1 MNIHLSRQIA
11 TWLAWIALLAWS
23 FLGGL
28 VQPASAQLGPAADE
42 LVPQVSLPSN
52 LTGGLNPSE
61 LAGANPLEM
70 LSGAASMLQR
80 GAGNQTSQ
88 DPQSGEQ
95 APLSSAI
102 SIMLVLTVITLVPS
116 IVLMCTS
123 FIRIIVVLGLLKQAL
138 GTQQLPP
145 SQTLMGLALAM
156 TMLVMAPT
164 IDRIYTEAVV
174 PYRQGEVKNYDEL
187 WNRAKQPVRD
197 FMFAQIEASGNSST
211 ILTLHEYRTGKPI
224 TDPGAITRAD
234 IGMQVL
240 VPAFI
245 VSELK
250 VAFLMGFRIYLPFLV
265 IDMVIAAILIAMNMM
280 MLPPVLISLPFKLLL
295 FVLVDGWTLVVGA
308 LLHSFDV
315 GRTPIDP
322 AATAG
327 SLPPI
332 VPFTPSWPPEVI
344 EHITALHQAM
354 PLLGAI
360 T

>member
-1 MNIHLSRQIA
+1 VNLHLSRTFA
-11 TWLAWIALLAWS
+11 NWLIWLSLLAWS
-23 FLGGL
+23 LLGGF
-28 VQPASAQLGPAADE
+28 VQPAMGQLGPGADE
-42 LVPQVSLPSN
+42 LVPAGIG
-52 LTGGLNPSE
+52 GGLGGLAPSQ
-61 LAGANPLEM
+61 LSGANPLEM

-80 GAGNQTSQ
+80 GAGNETSGAGQ
-88 DPQSGEQ
+88 DGEQ

-102 SIMLVLTVITLVPS
+102 SIMMVLTVITLVPS

-164 IDRIYTEAVV
+164 IDRIYSEAVV
-174 PYRQGEVKNYDEL
+174 PYRQGEVKNYDDL

-197 FMFAQIEASGNSST
+197 FMFAQIEASGNGST

-224 TDPGAITRAD
+224 ADPGAITRAD
-234 IGMQVL
+234 IDMQVL

-315 GRTPIDP
+315 GRNPVDP
-322 AATAG
+322 AAVSG
-327 SLPPI
+327 LSP
-332 VPFTPSWPPEVI
+332 PPEI
-344 EHITALHQAM
+344 LDHLAAISQFLPAI
-354 PLLGAI
+354 GAI

>member
-1 MNIHLSRQIA
+1 MNIILSQQLARWIA
-11 TWLAWIALLAWS
+11 WLALLAWS
-23 FLGGL
+23 LLGGL
-28 VQPASAQLGPAADE
+28 ATPAVAQMGPAADD
-42 LVPQVSLPSN
+42 LAPAISMPSSLP
-52 LTGGLNPSE
+52 GGLNPGQ

-80 GAGNQTSQ
+80 ASGNTTSE
-88 DPQSGEQ
+88 DPASGQQ

-174 PYRQGEVKNYDEL
+174 PYRQGDVKNYDEL

-234 IGMQVL
+234 IDLQVL

-315 GRTPIDP
+315 GRTPVDPAAAASMPPLIDP
-322 AATAG
+322 AGPLATMHQL
-327 SLPPI
+327 LPI
-332 VPFTPSWPPEVI
+332 F
-344 EHITALHQAM
+344 
-354 PLLGAI
+354 GAI